1 MAVFASRQIVLPKM
15 VNYVNFIESSGTQY
29 INTEFN
35 PNQNTR
41 IIMDYQSGDACVVGS
56 VYTLFG
62 VRVASSGMYWS
73 LIKDSTS
80 AWLLRH
86 EYNTVYST
94 KWDMTETTFK
104 QRRTVEIN
112 GASAT
117 IDGTTKSYTAAT
129 FQFNYPIYL
138 FASNEAGTAN
148 YYTPMKIYSC
158 QIYDNGTLVR
168 DYLPCLDKDGVAC
181 LYDKVEKKCY
191 YNAGTGEFTA
201 G

>member
-1 MAVFASRQIVLPKM
+1 MAVFPSRQIVLPQIVNF
-15 VNYVNFIESSGTQY
+15 VNYIQSNGTQY
-29 INTEFN
+29 IDTLFK

-41 IIMDYQSGDACVVGS
+41 IVLDVQMDDACVVGS
-56 VYTLFG
+56 VYVPFG
-62 VRVASSGMYWS
+62 VRVASSGVYWS
-73 LIKDSTS
+73 LLKDSTS

-94 KWDMTETTFK
+94 KWDMTEATFK

-158 QIYDNGTLVR
+158 QIYDNGILVR
-168 DYLPCLDKDGVAC
+168 DFLPAYDPEGVAC
-181 LYDKVEKKCY
+181 LYDKVEKKYY
-191 YNAGTGEFTA
+191 YNAGTGAFTA